1 GDRSSGAR
9 LIYHPAG
16 FVIMV
21 TLTICKPVH
30 RGAPEVGQDTVEIL
44 TEFGLDRHEI
54 TRPKQSGAIATGD
67 ED

>member
-1 GDRSSGAR
+1 M
-9 LIYHPAG
+9 
-16 FVIMV
+16 IMV

-54 TRPKQSGAIATGD
+54 TRLKQSGAIASGN

>member
-1 GDRSSGAR
+1 
-9 LIYHPAG
+9 
-16 FVIMV
+16 MV

-44 TEFGLDRHEI
+44 TEFGLDRGEI
-54 TRPKQSGAIATGD
+54 TRLKQSGARVSGN